1 MAEEQVL
8 EALAVARCRQE
19 LSLDRPVG
27 DDIEVCLGD
36 LLAAPAAREEAEDL
50 LLLPRLVAALP
61 EPDRTVIILRF
72 FVDLTQ
78 DEIATRVGFSQV
90 QVSRLLRRALGLMR
104 AQLTDP

>member
-1 MAEEQVL
+1 ML

-61 EPDRTVIILRF
+61 EPTAR
-72 FVDLTQ
+72 
-78 DEIATRVGFSQV
+78 
-90 QVSRLLRRALGLMR
+90 
-104 AQLTDP
+104 

>member
-72 FVDLTQ
+72 FVDSPK
-78 DEIATRVGFSQV
+78 TRSPLESA
-90 QVSRLLRRALGLMR
+90 SRRCRCRGCCA
-104 AQLTDP
+104 APWA